1 MDVKQSIE
9 AVANSSQAS
18 GPSSGDKNHDERERL
33 SLEKF
38 GHTAPE
44 ANLND
49 DKEVQN
55 LREFRPVFVLDLVPD
70 KSLADLSPQ
79 VTATPSQLTR
89 LSHAEAE
96 WNPNGSS
103 KGVSNAMPSILKLL
117 PDDFSLKQTVEIAIS
132 GKALH

>member
-1 MDVKQSIE
+1 MSAPRTGFATILDVKQSIE

-38 GHTAPE
+38 GHMAPE

-70 KSLADLSPQ
+70 KAWQ
-79 VTATPSQLTR
+79 
-89 LSHAEAE
+89 
-96 WNPNGSS
+96 
-103 KGVSNAMPSILKLL
+103 I
-117 PDDFSLKQTVEIAIS
+117 
-132 GKALH
+132 